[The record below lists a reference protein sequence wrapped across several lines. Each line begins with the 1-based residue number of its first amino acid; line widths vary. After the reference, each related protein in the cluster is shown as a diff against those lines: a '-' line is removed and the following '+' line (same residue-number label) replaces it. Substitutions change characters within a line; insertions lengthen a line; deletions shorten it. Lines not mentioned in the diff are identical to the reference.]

1 MGYKALK
8 KGEKSQEKIR
18 KQLAER
24 ARRKE
29 MYNEDGTLKEEFK
42 NRKKLNIK

>member
-24 ARRKE
+24 QRKKE
-29 MYNEDGTLKEEFK
+29 MYNDDGTLKEKFK
-42 NRKKLNIK
+42 NRKQLKVK

>member
-8 KGEKSQEKIR
+8 KEEKSQKEIR
-18 KQLAER
+18 RKLAER

-29 MYNEDGTLKEEFK
+29 MYNPDGTLKDKYK
-42 NRKKLNIK
+42 NRKQLNVP

>member
-8 KGEKSQEKIR
+8 KGEKSQKEIQR
-18 KQLAER
+18 QLAER
-24 ARRKE
+24 KRRKE

-42 NRKKLNIK
+42 NRKKLNLK